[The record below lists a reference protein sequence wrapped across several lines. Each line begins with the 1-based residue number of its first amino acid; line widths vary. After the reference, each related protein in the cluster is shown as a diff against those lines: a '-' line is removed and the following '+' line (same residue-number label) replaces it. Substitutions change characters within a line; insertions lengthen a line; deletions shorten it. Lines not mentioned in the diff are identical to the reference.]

1 MGFRGDFDLDY
12 FMRRKAIDDQRKAEF
27 AAAKQKKSDELGI
40 LKPSTGLEAI
50 DLKAQGGIMNI
61 RKK

>member
-1 MGFRGDFDLDY
+1 
-12 FMRRKAIDDQRKAEF
+12 MRRKAIDDQRKAKF